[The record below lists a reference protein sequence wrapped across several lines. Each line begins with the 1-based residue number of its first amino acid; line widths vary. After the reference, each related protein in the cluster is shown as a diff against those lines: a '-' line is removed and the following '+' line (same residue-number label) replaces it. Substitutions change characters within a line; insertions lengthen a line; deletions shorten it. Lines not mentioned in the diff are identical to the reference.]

1 MIKAVQY
8 ALLLGEMEGV
18 FAQLKQIGDDLSEV
32 EYVETM
38 KKKVRRD
45 ADYKQAYKN
54 LRNV

>member
-18 FAQLKQIGDDLSEV
+18 FAQLKQIGDDPSEV

-38 KKKVRRD
+38 KKKY
-45 ADYKQAYKN
+45 YKKYFAT
-54 LRNV
+54 LREERNK